1 MINVH
6 WCNNVIRDY
15 SSIREV
21 SHFVIVTGSICIPTS
36 VVDGV
41 TAVVAVM
48 ALKVTS
54 VMSRLTASPVAMD
67 ASKLVPAFV
76 RTNAESSSE
85 KITHSVT

>member
-15 SSIREV
+15 NSIREV
-21 SHFVIVTGSICIPTS
+21 SHLKYRYRIDFQS
-36 VVDGV
+36 VVCGA

-54 VMSRLTASPVAMD
+54 VM
-67 ASKLVPAFV
+67 
-76 RTNAESSSE
+76 
-85 KITHSVT
+85 